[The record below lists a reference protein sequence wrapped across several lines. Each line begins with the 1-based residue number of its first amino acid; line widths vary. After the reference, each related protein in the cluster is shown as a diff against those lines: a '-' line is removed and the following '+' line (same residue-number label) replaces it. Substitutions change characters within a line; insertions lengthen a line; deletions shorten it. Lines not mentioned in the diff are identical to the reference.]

1 MKVLVTGGTGFVGCH
16 AVAAMLIAGHEVRL
30 LVRRPEQVAVSF
42 APLGLQFP
50 GDVVTGDVTDA
61 ESVARVMEG
70 CDAVVHAASVY
81 SLDPRKAIE
90 IRRTNVGGTK
100 TVIDAALA
108 AGLDP
113 IVHVSSYVSLLPAT
127 TSRVDHDSPTGT
139 GLGPYSKSKAASEHL
154 ARRYQERGDPVVTV
168 MPGSVWGPFDPYFG
182 ESDQLATNYL
192 KGRMRTLTSKGGVPI
207 VDVRDVAKAIVGTL
221 EPGKGP
227 RRYLV
232 AGTFVSSAEM
242 GQTLGEVTGTKRKF
256 VNMPPK
262 LMTMSAGLFN
272 TFAKV
277 APMPLT
283 GEMIRVGAQPRVTI
297 DDSRA
302 MEELGYSVRPL
313 EETMRETV
321 LSLVARGKLG
331 KEAGVLAGEG

>member
-16 AVAAMLIAGHEVRL
+16 AVAAMLIAGHDVRL

-42 APLGLQFP
+42 APLGLKFP

-61 ESVARVMEG
+61 ESVARAMEG
-70 CDAVVHAASVY
+70 CGAVVHAASVY
-81 SLDPRKAIE
+81 SLDPRKARE

-113 IVHVSSYVSLLPAT
+113 VVHVSSYVSLLPAT
-127 TSRVDHDSPTGT
+127 TPELDHDSPTGK
-139 GLGPYSKSKAASEHL
+139 GLGPYSKSKAASESL

-182 ESDQLATNYL
+182 ESDQIATNYL

-242 GQTLGEVTGTKRKF
+242 GRTLAEVTGTTRKF
-256 VNMPPK
+256 VDMPPK

-272 TFAKV
+272 TLAKV

-283 GEMIRVGAQPRVTI
+283 GEMIRVGAQPRVAI

-302 MEELGYSVRPL
+302 VEELGYSVRPL

-321 LSLVARGKLG
+321 LSLVSRGKLG
-331 KEAGVLAGEG
+331 KEAGTLAGEG